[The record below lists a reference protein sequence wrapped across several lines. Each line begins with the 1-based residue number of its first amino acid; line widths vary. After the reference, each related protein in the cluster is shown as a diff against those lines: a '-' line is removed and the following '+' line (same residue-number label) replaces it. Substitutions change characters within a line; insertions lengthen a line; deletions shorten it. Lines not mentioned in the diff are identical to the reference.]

1 MEPYNSTMIKLP
13 SYDPDAPVIVIDLGN
28 TNTKVA
34 TWQGDKIKT
43 VLSSLTGDLPAF
55 QEAFLAHQQAGNRK
69 PAATVIGSVVPGALP
84 AIQSHIAL
92 VQDREAL
99 VVGDTLPLPLDVAVK
114 DAKSVGID
122 RVCQAAAAYDRLQTG
137 CTVVSFGTAVTID
150 LVDNE
155 GVFLGGAILP
165 GVQMQMLSL
174 HEHTAMLPQAE
185 PGLPELPY
193 GRTSVEAIQTGVCRG
208 LAGAV
213 RGIVEGYATHLNR
226 WPQVVATGGD
236 AALLM
241 PLCDFIDT
249 WTTDLTLRGIG
260 LSYSKHLAASGA

>member
-1 MEPYNSTMIKLP
+1 MIKLP
-13 SYDPDAPVIVIDLGN
+13 PYDPDAPVIVIDIGN

-34 TWQGDKIKT
+34 TWHANNLKT
-43 VLSSLTGDLPAF
+43 VLTVPTGDIGAF
-55 QEAFLAHQQAGNRK
+55 REAFIAHQEAATKRR
-69 PAATVIGSVVPGALP
+69 PAATIIGSVVPDVLERIRTHVAEIEG
-84 AIQSHIAL
+84 
-92 VQDREAL
+92 REPL
-99 VVGDTLPLPLDVAVK
+99 VVGETLPLPLDVAVK
-114 DAKSVGID
+114 DAKAVGVD
-122 RVCQAAAAYDRLQTG
+122 RVCQAAAAYDRLKTG

-150 LVDNE
+150 LVDDE

-165 GVQMQMLSL
+165 GVATQMRAL
-174 HEHTAMLPQAE
+174 HEHTAALPKVE
-185 PGLPELPY
+185 PAIPELPY
-193 GRTSVEAIQTGVCRG
+193 GTDTQEAIQNGVCRG

-236 AALLM
+236 AGLLM

-260 LSYSKHLAASGA
+260 LAYTNHLAALGA

>member
-1 MEPYNSTMIKLP
+1 MIKLP
-13 SYDPDAPVIVIDLGN
+13 GYDPEAPVIVVDVGN

-34 TWQGDKIKT
+34 TWKVNNLKT
-43 VLSSLTGDLPAF
+43 VLTVPTGDLPAF
-55 QEAFLAHQQAGNRK
+55 QEAFQAHQQAGKQK
-69 PAATVIGSVVPGALP
+69 PVTTIIGSVVPGALP
-84 AIQSHIAL
+84 AIQSHVAL

-99 VVGDTLPLPLDVAVK
+99 VVGETLPLPLEVSVK
-114 DAKSVGID
+114 DAKAVGVD
-122 RVCQAAAAYDRLQTG
+122 RVCQAAAAYDRLQTR
-137 CTVVSFGTAVTID
+137 CTIVSFGTAVTID
-150 LVDNE
+150 LVDDE

-185 PGLPELPY
+185 PGIPELPY
-193 GRTSVEAIQTGVCRG
+193 GRNSVEAIQTGVCRG

-236 AALLM
+236 AAMMM

-249 WTTDLTLRGIG
+249 WATDLTLRGIG
-260 LSYSKHLAASGA
+260 LSYSRHLAASGA